1 MGLFG
6 KMFEKKTCSICGG
19 EIGLLG
25 NRKLEDGNLCK
36 ECAGKLSPF
45 FSDRRASTVEQIA
58 EQLEYREANR
68 QKVAELNVT
77 RTLGCDMKVMLDEDA
92 KRFIVTR
99 NSRWRDANPDVMDFS
114 QVTGC
119 DTEIRETRSELTWKD
134 DEGHSQSYDPPR
146 YDIDYDVYVTIHVN
160 SPYFNEI
167 AFKVNDYR
175 IEERNSVEYREAE
188 RQAQQIREALTQ
200 LRETVDFLYST
211 GAAEVHMRSACPPIM
226 YGCKYLNFSR
236 SKSELDLITRR
247 IILEKEGENAEKVLE
262 EYADPK
268 SDRYESMCQEICRR
282 QNFTSLRYHRLDDLV
297 ESIGLPKCKMCT
309 YCFDGKE

>member
-1 MGLFG
+1 
-6 KMFEKKTCSICGG
+6 
-19 EIGLLG
+19 
-25 NRKLEDGNLCK
+25 
-36 ECAGKLSPF
+36 
-45 FSDRRASTVEQIA
+45 
-58 EQLEYREANR
+58 
-68 QKVAELNVT
+68 
-77 RTLGCDMKVMLDEDA
+77 MLDEDA

-167 AFKVNDYR
+167 TLKVNDYR

-200 LRETVDFLYST
+200 LRETVREQATAAAAPKTAQTCPFCG
-211 GAAEVHMRSACPPIM
+211 GAM
-226 YGCKYLNFSR
+226 G
-236 SKSELDLITRR
+236 
-247 IILEKEGENAEKVLE
+247 
-262 EYADPK
+262 
-268 SDRYESMCQEICRR
+268 
-282 QNFTSLRYHRLDDLV
+282 
-297 ESIGLPKCKMCT
+297 
-309 YCFDGKE
+309 